1 MLDFPKHLWIFD
13 HLLILMC
20 ENTICF
26 WEVFSLDIEAH
37 FLWLLSMDW
46 MYFQIGYN
54 HSCGE
59 ASSLSWFC
67 SYLKQC
73 AVSLAKHLHRM
84 LKLGGKYQTH
94 LLLKSSEGQREKPKL
109 HADPCTL
116 SYLYTGVLILWPLL
130 YFYLFFQLAMYIR

>member
-1 MLDFPKHLWIFD
+1 M
-13 HLLILMC
+13 LLITLRISVRIFNMFMLRSLKIFASPVNFISSRVSSSIHSYLLWCWISLSIC
-20 ENTICF
+20 EFLITFSYSCVKIPIRF
-26 WEVFSLDIEAH
+26 WEVSSLDIEAH

-67 SYLKQC
+67 SYLKQW

-84 LKLGGKYQTH
+84 L
-94 LLLKSSEGQREKPKL
+94 
-109 HADPCTL
+109 
-116 SYLYTGVLILWPLL
+116 
-130 YFYLFFQLAMYIR
+130 